1 MELKFLYGYVMT
13 SPIHLLA
20 LDEIGK
26 LNLDVIHAQTE
37 FGVGIFARI
46 CARKFDIPLVST
58 YHTTYED
65 YTHYGNFTHLKA
77 VDNLSKKGVASLSR
91 MYGDSSEEV
100 IAPSHKTK
108 EMLEH
113 YNVHRQINV
122 IPTGLQLEKFSP
134 VLKDEKKRSEIR
146 REAGFGD
153 QDIMIIYVGR
163 LAKEKSMDVV
173 VDGFEKASALG
184 INVKLMIVGGG
195 PDLEP
200 LKTMVKKKNLGDMI
214 VLTGPKPSSEVPDY
228 YRSADAFISASL
240 SETQGMT
247 FIEAMAAGIPL
258 FARRDEVL
266 EDLIDEGKTGW
277 FFRDSDDLI
286 LTRLEET
293 EHRGWDTPAEPVRS
307 PAVFEN
313 LPPEIRR
320 YTVAAGEWDAT
331 QPEKSLRD
339 GAAGGHHGS
348 HPHLVHEFVRS
359 ILEERAPAI
368 HMEFAAN
375 VSAAGILA
383 HASALSG
390 GREIDIPEF

>member
-1 MELKFLYGYVMT
+1 MNGKITAVLCGLGFGSAFVPIWRDHPDVKTIGLYDSDQEKLRQAAEKYGITRLYGSFEEVLRDEDVDAVHLVTPIPAHEEMT
-13 SPIHLLA
+13 VRVLRSGKHCACTVPMSVTLEGIREIVRAQRESGKNYMLMETTLYTRQYLNAAEMKRRGELGRVQLLRGCHYQDMENWPEYWRGLPPMYYATHAMSPIAALA
-20 LDEIGK
+20 G
-26 LNLDVIHAQTE
+26 
-37 FGVGIFARI
+37 ARI
-46 CARKFDIPLVST
+46 EKVVCFGSGTMRPELRCRWGNPFPAESALLRFENGLTGEVTRTLFETART
-58 YHTTYED
+58 YLEGFYV
-65 YTHYGNFTHLKA
+65 YG
-77 VDNLSKKGVASLSR
+77 SKASLEW
-91 MYGDSSEEV
+91 G
-100 IAPSHKTK
+100 
-108 EMLEH
+108 
-113 YNVHRQINV
+113 
-122 IPTGLQLEKFSP
+122 
-134 VLKDEKKRSEIR
+134 
-146 REAGFGD
+146 
-153 QDIMIIYVGR
+153 
-163 LAKEKSMDVV
+163 
-173 VDGFEKASALG
+173 
-184 INVKLMIVGGG
+184 
-195 PDLEP
+195 
-200 LKTMVKKKNLGDMI
+200 
-214 VLTGPKPSSEVPDY
+214 
-228 YRSADAFISASL
+228 
-240 SETQGMT
+240 
-247 FIEAMAAGIPL
+247 
-258 FARRDEVL
+258 
-266 EDLIDEGKTGW
+266 
-277 FFRDSDDLI
+277 FRDSDDLI

>member
-1 MELKFLYGYVMT
+1 MNGKITAVLCGLGFGSAFVPIWRDHPDVKTIGLYDSDPEKLRQAAEKHGITRLYGSFEEVLRDEDVDAVHLVTPIPAHEEMT
-13 SPIHLLA
+13 VRVLRSGKHCACTVPMSVTLEGIREIVRAQRESGKNYMLMETTLYTRQYLNAAEMKRRGELGRVQLLRGCHYQDMENWPEYWRGLPPMYYATHAMSPIAALA
-20 LDEIGK
+20 G
-26 LNLDVIHAQTE
+26 
-37 FGVGIFARI
+37 ARI
-46 CARKFDIPLVST
+46 EKVVCFGSGTMRPELRCRWGNPFPAESALLRFENGLTGEVTRTLFETART
-58 YHTTYED
+58 YLEGFYV
-65 YTHYGNFTHLKA
+65 YG
-77 VDNLSKKGVASLSR
+77 SKASLEW
-91 MYGDSSEEV
+91 G
-100 IAPSHKTK
+100 
-108 EMLEH
+108 
-113 YNVHRQINV
+113 
-122 IPTGLQLEKFSP
+122 
-134 VLKDEKKRSEIR
+134 
-146 REAGFGD
+146 
-153 QDIMIIYVGR
+153 
-163 LAKEKSMDVV
+163 
-173 VDGFEKASALG
+173 
-184 INVKLMIVGGG
+184 
-195 PDLEP
+195 
-200 LKTMVKKKNLGDMI
+200 
-214 VLTGPKPSSEVPDY
+214 
-228 YRSADAFISASL
+228 
-240 SETQGMT
+240 
-247 FIEAMAAGIPL
+247 
-258 FARRDEVL
+258 
-266 EDLIDEGKTGW
+266 
-277 FFRDSDDLI
+277 FRDSDDLI